1 MKILSFTFETAL
13 RFSEPVR
20 EHSFVL
26 RCLPKNTPN
35 QTVMDSQVII
45 APRTPVAHQ
54 TDGFGNRLQIGRIE
68 AAHDEFSFIS
78 TGLVVVDA
86 ADCDGEEGWG
96 ATEAPVADG
105 SSVASG
111 SSAAGWSSSMSGPS
125 GSLAHPIYANPS
137 TFAAADAAMRAFAQE
152 ASTEASGPWSIAQA
166 LSHAVHERLAYVKD
180 VTDVSTTAS
189 QAFALGSGVCQDF
202 AHVLIALLRSLGIPA
217 RYVNG
222 LIVGEGATHAW
233 VEMHDGTRWRGIDP
247 THDLPIDDT
256 YIVLSHGR
264 DFADCAI
271 ESGVFRGGARQ
282 DQRVAVQ
289 VFDQASQ
296 Q

>member
-13 RFSEPVR
+13 SFSEPVR

-26 RCLPKNTPN
+26 RCLPKNTPS
-35 QTVMDSQVII
+35 QTVMDSQAII
-45 APRTPVAHQ
+45 APRTPVANQ

-86 ADCDGEEGWG
+86 A
-96 ATEAPVADG
+96 
-105 SSVASG
+105 ASG
-111 SSAAGWSSSMSGPS
+111 GGEASS
-125 GSLAHPIYANPS
+125 GSENETNGVPAHPMYVNPS
-137 TFAAADAAMRAFAQE
+137 TFTAADAAMKAFAQE
-152 ASTEASGPWSIAQA
+152 ASSGASGPWNVAQA
-166 LSHAVHERLAYVKD
+166 LSHAVHERLTYVKD

-233 VEMHDGTRWRGIDP
+233 VEAHDGTRWRGIDP
-247 THDLPIDDT
+247 THDRPIDDT

-271 ESGVFRGGARQ
+271 ESGIFRGGARQ

>member
-13 RFSEPVR
+13 HFSEPVS

-26 RCLPKNTPN
+26 RCLPKNTPS
-35 QTVMDSQVII
+35 QTVMDSQAII
-45 APRTPVAHQ
+45 SPRTPVANQ

-86 ADCDGEEGWG
+86 AHIEGEDAQNAEKG
-96 ATEAPVADG
+96 PL
-105 SSVASG
+105 ASG
-111 SSAAGWSSSMSGPS
+111 PYGAS
-125 GSLAHPIYANPS
+125 AHPIYANPS

-152 ASTEASGPWSIAQA
+152 TSAEASGPWSIAQA

-233 VEMHDGTRWRGIDP
+233 VEMHDGVQWRGIDP
-247 THDLPIDDT
+247 THDRPIDDT

-282 DQRVAVQ
+282 NQHVAVQ
-289 VFDQASQ
+289 VFGQASQ